1 MQIEGNNA
9 KADDAIMLDQ
19 DGYLSETN
27 ATNIVCLSKFIE
39 VFLFEK
45 EHMLFSL
52 LLQNLFNH
60 LEHLNSYI
68 ALLSAVHC

>member
-27 ATNIVCLSKFIE
+27 ATNIVCPQICPNCKEGLYCFADYLLGLSR
-39 VFLFEK
+39 
-45 EHMLFSL
+45 
-52 LLQNLFNH
+52 
-60 LEHLNSYI
+60 
-68 ALLSAVHC
+68 